1 MSGAAAAS
9 EVRLY
14 DARDVPWIAAV
25 LDHVVAATGEPWR
38 VLRERLEHTPI
49 AAARVAAV
57 LGALR
62 RVLGGRAERGRIAR
76 KVRALV
82 LGAPALDDATR
93 LERLTAAGDELGL
106 DVEAVRELMWID
118 LANERPVTLPD
129 GRPAEL
135 RLAAYANLDRLQRA
149 VRRAREVRLR
159 VWGEA
164 HELIRMA
171 ARYGLICT
179 VTLDREGAE
188 SSEVTEVTELRI
200 TGPLALFHA
209 TSVYGRALA
218 ALMPLLA
225 AAPRFELV
233 LDCDFG
239 HGPAALRLV
248 SPVLLPPVSEARS
261 TPSAAQRLARQLRR
275 AALEITLDPP
285 PITHHRAVLYPDLAV
300 HLRDRAWRIEL
311 VGFATADYLAAKL
324 AHYRSAGIR
333 DVVLCVDERR
343 APEAACDPH
352 VFSYT
357 GKLDAPTLVGF
368 LEGLP

>member
-1 MSGAAAAS
+1 MSAAALPT

-14 DARDVPWIAAV
+14 DARDLPWISAV
-25 LDHVVAATGEPWR
+25 LDHVVATTGQPWR

-49 AAARVAAV
+49 GAARVAAM

-62 RVLGGRAERGRIAR
+62 RLIGGGAERSRIAR

-82 LGAPALDDATR
+82 LGVPALDDAAC
-93 LERLTAAGDELGL
+93 LERLTAAGDRLGL
-106 DVEAVRELMWID
+106 DADAVRELMWID

-149 VRRAREVRLR
+149 VRRARELRLR

-171 ARYGLICT
+171 ARYGLIST
-179 VTLDREGAE
+179 VTVDGA
-188 SSEVTEVTELRI
+188 VTELQI

-225 AAPRFELV
+225 AAPRFELE

-239 HGPAALRLV
+239 HGPAALRLT
-248 SPVLLPPVSEARS
+248 SPVLLPPASDARG
-261 TPSAAQRLARQLRR
+261 TPSAAQRLTRQLRR
-275 AALEITLDPP
+275 AAVEVTLDPP
-285 PITHHRAVLYPDLAV
+285 PIAHGRAVLYPDLAIE
-300 HLRDRAWRIEL
+300 LRARVWKIEL

-324 AHYRSAGIR
+324 ARYRAAGSP

-343 APEAACDPH
+343 APEAARDPH
-352 VFSYT
+352 VLAYT
-357 GKLDAPTLVGF
+357 GKLDASTLVQF
-368 LEGLP
+368 VEGVP